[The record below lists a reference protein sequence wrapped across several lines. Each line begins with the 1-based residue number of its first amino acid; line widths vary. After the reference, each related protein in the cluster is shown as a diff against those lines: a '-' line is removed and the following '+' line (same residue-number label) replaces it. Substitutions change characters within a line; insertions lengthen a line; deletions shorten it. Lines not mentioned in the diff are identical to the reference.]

1 MIIRQSTDVHYVK
14 SMYLVW
20 EIYVKRSIRISA
32 MLQEMSSNP
41 SKIFN
46 FKYFCDKYGTA
57 KSTVSEDISLA
68 NESLQVSA
76 QGELLTI
83 PGSLGGV
90 KYIPTISEEMSK
102 DVLDEFCARLTDSS
116 RILGGGFL
124 YTSDIMYDVSFVRNL
139 GRIFVTKFK
148 DLEADYVATVETK
161 GIPLASTIAYMLNLP
176 LVIIRR
182 EPKFSEGSTVSI
194 NYFSGPD
201 QRVQKM
207 SIAKRAVKPG
217 SKAIVID
224 DFMRGGGSIK
234 GIREILSEFE
244 IETVATGIAIIS
256 SKPERKKVD
265 SFVHLVTLK
274 EVDDF
279 EKTISVSPNSNIF

>member
-1 MIIRQSTDVHYVK
+1 M
-14 SMYLVW
+14 
-20 EIYVKRSIRISA
+20 RISA
-32 MLQEMSSNP
+32 MLQEMTGRP
-41 SKIFN
+41 SQIFN
-46 FKYFCDKYGTA
+46 FKYFCDKYDIA
-57 KSTVSEDISLA
+57 KSTVSEDIAMAKDALKT
-68 NESLQVSA
+68 SA
-76 QGELLTI
+76 QGELITI
-83 PGSLGGV
+83 SGSLGGV
-90 KYIPTISEEMSK
+90 KFVPTISEEMSQIIQE
-102 DVLDEFCARLTDSS
+102 EFCERLADST

-124 YTSDIMYDVSFVRNL
+124 YTSDIMYDLSFVKNL

-256 SKPERKKVD
+256 AKPEKKKVD
-265 SFVHLVTLK
+265 SFVHLVTLE

-279 EKTISVSPNSNIF
+279 EKTISVSPNGNIF

>member
-1 MIIRQSTDVHYVK
+1 M
-14 SMYLVW
+14 
-20 EIYVKRSIRISA
+20 KRSIRISS
-32 MLQEMSSNP
+32 MLQEMTSRP
-41 SKIFN
+41 SVIFN
-46 FKYFCDKYGTA
+46 FKYFCNKYDIA

-68 NESLQVSA
+68 KESIQISGS
-76 QGELLTI
+76 GELVTI

-90 KYIPTISEEMSK
+90 KFIPTISEEMSK
-102 DVLDEFCARLTDSS
+102 NIQEEFCSRLTDSS

-124 YTSDIMYDVSFVRNL
+124 YTSDIMYDLYFVKNL

-256 SKPERKKVD
+256 SEPKRKKVD
-265 SFVHLVTLK
+265 SFVHLVTLE

-279 EKTISVSPNSNIF
+279 EKMISVSPNKNIF

>member
-1 MIIRQSTDVHYVK
+1 M
-14 SMYLVW
+14 
-20 EIYVKRSIRISA
+20 KRSMRISA
-32 MLQEMSSNP
+32 MLQEMTSEP

-46 FKYFCDKYGTA
+46 FKYFCDKYDVA
-57 KSTVSEDISLA
+57 KSTVSEDITMAKDALKISG
-68 NESLQVSA
+68 
-76 QGELLTI
+76 QGELVTI
-83 PGSLGGV
+83 SGSLGGV
-90 KYIPTISEEMSK
+90 KYVPTISEEMSQI
-102 DVLDEFCARLTDSS
+102 VQEEFCERLTDST

-124 YTSDIMYDVSFVRNL
+124 YTSDIMYDLSFVKNL
-139 GRIFVTKFK
+139 GRIFVTKFSEI
-148 DLEADYVATVETK
+148 EADYVATVETK

-244 IETVATGIAIIS
+244 IDTVATGIAIIS
-256 SKPERKKVD
+256 AKPEKKKVD
-265 SFVHLVTLK
+265 SFVHLVTLE

-279 EKTISVSPNSNIF
+279 EKTISVSPNINIF

>member
-1 MIIRQSTDVHYVK
+1 M
-14 SMYLVW
+14 
-20 EIYVKRSIRISA
+20 RISA
-32 MLQEMSSNP
+32 MLQEMTSEP

-46 FKYFCDKYGTA
+46 FKYFCDKYDVA
-57 KSTVSEDISLA
+57 KSTVSEDIAMAKDALKISG
-68 NESLQVSA
+68 
-76 QGELLTI
+76 QGELVTI
-83 PGSLGGV
+83 SGSLGGV
-90 KYIPTISEEMSK
+90 KYVPTITEEMSQI
-102 DVLDEFCARLTDSS
+102 VQEEFCERLTDST

-124 YTSDIMYDVSFVRNL
+124 YTSDIMYDLSFVKNL
-139 GRIFVTKFK
+139 GRIFVTKFSK
-148 DLEADYVATVETK
+148 LEADYVATVETK

-256 SKPERKKVD
+256 AKPEKKKVD
-265 SFVHLVTLK
+265 SFVHLVTLE

-279 EKTISVSPNSNIF
+279 QKTISVSPNANIF

>member
-1 MIIRQSTDVHYVK
+1 M
-14 SMYLVW
+14 
-20 EIYVKRSIRISA
+20 RISS
-32 MLQEMSSNP
+32 MLQDMTSRPSN
-41 SKIFN
+41 IFN
-46 FKYFCDKYGTA
+46 FKYFCDRYNIA
-57 KSTVSEDISLA
+57 KSTVSEDVSIA
-68 NESLQVSA
+68 NEALEISG
-76 QGELLTI
+76 QGELVTI

-90 KYIPTISEEMSK
+90 KYIPTINKEMAK
-102 DVLDEFCARLTDSS
+102 IVQDEFCARLTDSS

-139 GRIFVTKFK
+139 GRIFITKFK
-148 DLEADYVATVETK
+148 DIEADYIVTVETK

-234 GIREILSEFE
+234 GIREILNEFE
-244 IETVATGIAIIS
+244 VETVATGIAIIS
-256 SKPERKKVD
+256 SKPEKKKVD
-265 SFVHLVTLK
+265 SFVHLLTLE

-279 EKTISVSPNSNIF
+279 EKTISVSPNKNIF

>member
-1 MIIRQSTDVHYVK
+1 M
-14 SMYLVW
+14 
-20 EIYVKRSIRISA
+20 KRSIRISA
-32 MLQEMSSNP
+32 MLQEMSSKP

-46 FKYFCDKYGTA
+46 FKYFCDKYGIA
-57 KSTVSEDISLA
+57 KSTVSEDIALA
-68 NESLQVSA
+68 NDSLQISC
-76 QGELLTI
+76 QGELRTI

-90 KYIPTISEEMSK
+90 KYIPTISEEISK
-102 DVLDEFCARLTDSS
+102 AIQEEFCNRLTDSS

-124 YTSDIMYDVSFVRNL
+124 YTSDIMYDLSFVKNL

-148 DLEADYVATVETK
+148 NLEADYVATVETK

-256 SKPERKKVD
+256 AKPEKKKVD
-265 SFVHLVTLK
+265 SFVHLVTLE

-279 EKTISVSPNSNIF
+279 EKTISVSPNINIF

>member
-1 MIIRQSTDVHYVK
+1 
-14 SMYLVW
+14 
-20 EIYVKRSIRISA
+20 
-32 MLQEMSSNP
+32 MLQEMTSRPSN
-41 SKIFN
+41 IFN
-46 FKYFCDKYGTA
+46 FKYFCDRYDIA
-57 KSTVSEDISLA
+57 KSTVSEDVSIA
-68 NESLQVSA
+68 NEALEISG
-76 QGELLTI
+76 QGELVTI

-90 KYIPTISEEMSK
+90 KYIPTINKKMSK
-102 DVLDEFCARLTDSS
+102 IVQDEFCSRLTDSS

-124 YTSDIMYDVSFVRNL
+124 YTSDIMYDVSFVKNL
-139 GRIFVTKFK
+139 GRIFITKFK
-148 DLEADYVATVETK
+148 DIEADYIVTVETK

-234 GIREILSEFE
+234 GIREILNEFE
-244 IETVATGIAIIS
+244 VETVATGIAIIS
-256 SKPERKKVD
+256 SKPQNKKVD
-265 SFVHLVTLK
+265 SFVHLVTLE

-279 EKTISVSPNSNIF
+279 EKTISVSPNVSIF